1 MTNVKLPSDAQKRI
15 LSNAADRSDRVI
27 LPLPDDFR
35 ARGAVRQK
43 VLEAL
48 LKQGLVVE
56 RTTTDDAA
64 VWRRDA
70 RRRRLTLAMTPA
82 GYAALGRLP
91 AAAAAPA
98 DRPAADARSDDGS
111 HSDGS
116 PTHPTTTS
124 QSVSPATATA
134 PIGKLGAIL
143 AAMAGEQGAT
153 LAALVDL
160 TGWLPHTTRAALSRL
175 RQRGYPIH
183 LVGEPGS
190 KAYRLDAK
198 AEG

>member
-1 MTNVKLPSDAQKRI
+1 MSTVKPLSDAQKRI
-15 LSNAADRSDRVI
+15 LSNAAERPDRVI
-27 LPLPDDFR
+27 LPLPADFR

-48 LKQGLVVE
+48 LKQGLVAE
-56 RTTTDDAA
+56 RTTTNDAA

-70 RRRRLTLAMTPA
+70 RRRRLTLAMTAA
-82 GYAALGRLP
+82 GCAALGHHDET
-91 AAAAAPA
+91 AAPMG
-98 DRPAADARSDDGS
+98 RQAADTCSASGS
-111 HSDGS
+111 HAAGS
-116 PTHPTTTS
+116 REHPTTAS
-124 QSVSPATATA
+124 RSASSVATAG
-134 PIGKLGAIL
+134 PSGKLGAIL

-175 RQRGYPIH
+175 RQRGYPIR
-183 LVGEPGS
+183 LVGEAGR
-190 KAYRLDAK
+190 KAYCLDVH